1 MYVSSLPSFC
11 ELVNSLLQEAE
22 NHVQDIERT
31 LGEILEVSYSSFY
44 IRMQYVFYF
53 RSVLKKVNAILVRTE
68 LLLQTW
74 FYMCFTLIKP
84 CLKLKFEKPVLFI
97 KNISNLCLSEL
108 P

>member
-22 NHVQDIERT
+22 NHVQDIEHT

-68 LLLQTW
+68 LLLQT
-74 FYMCFTLIKP
+74 C
-84 CLKLKFEKPVLFI
+84 V
-97 KNISNLCLSEL
+97 SLS
-108 P
+108 